1 LSLSPVRR
9 CVLQK
14 KLYITSVMR
23 HDDFLDAF
31 RRLGQRL
38 TEPARLV
45 LAGGSAMILLGY
57 MDRDTGD
64 DEPGGRSASR
74 SR

>member
-1 LSLSPVRR
+1 
-9 CVLQK
+9 
-14 KLYITSVMR
+14 MR

-38 TEPARLV
+38 AEPARLV

-64 DEPGGRSASR
+64 GDTIEASPKLSQIR
-74 SR
+74 RYI

>member
-1 LSLSPVRR
+1 
-9 CVLQK
+9 
-14 KLYITSVMR
+14 MR

-57 MDRDTGD
+57 MDRDTGV
-64 DEPGGRSASR
+64 DETGGRSASR

>member
-1 LSLSPVRR
+1 
-9 CVLQK
+9 
-14 KLYITSVMR
+14 MR

-57 MDRDTGD
+57 LYLEQGSAREVDERDKG
-64 DEPGGRSASR
+64 
-74 SR
+74 